1 MINCMVKIKCF
12 FFNSKRLRKDGY
24 IVLIKILKEMLNL
37 DPWKISH
44 VGKLIQPRQVG
55 NEIVF
60 SE

>member
-1 MINCMVKIKCF
+1 MINYMVKINCF
-12 FFNSKRLRKDGY
+12 FFNSKRLRKNLY
-24 IVLIKILKEMLNL
+24 IFLIKILKEMLNL
-37 DPWKISH
+37 DPWRLSQ